1 MSARIR
7 EMRVIL
13 TEEISVDDCECIL
26 NAIQMISGVGR
37 VDLVVSTGMESAD
50 ISIAKMELKREL
62 IKVVM

>member
-1 MSARIR
+1 MTDRIR
-7 EMRVIL
+7 EIRVIL
-13 TEEISVDDCECIL
+13 TEKIRVDDCECFL

-37 VDLVVSTGMESAD
+37 VDLVVSTGMESTD